1 MRILPMCLN
10 CCKIKTYIGFAK
22 RSKTIIY
29 GVDDIEKQIGRCG
42 VILFSSALSESS
54 AKNLERLATKKHI
67 QIYKLE
73 EEDFNQ
79 KLDSIVIKAVAI
91 TDKNLSEAIK
101 KELD

>member
-1 MRILPMCLN
+1 
-10 CCKIKTYIGFAK
+10 
-22 RSKTIIY
+22 
-29 GVDDIEKQIGRCG
+29 V
-42 VILFSSALSESS
+42 
-54 AKNLERLATKKHI
+54 RLATKRHI
-67 QIYKLE
+67 QIYKLD